1 MHTPRK
7 KGDIFWVHTPGK
19 KGENSGSK
27 LEVLRVFCKRLSI
40 ALIYTTTK
48 SKNIMEYYGSNLEL
62 LRVFPKRLL
71 IPLQSTVGLCGD
83 TLCTNLENKGEIL
96 AKKGEIL

>member
-27 LEVLRVFCKRLSI
+27 LEVLRVFCKRPSI
-40 ALIYTTTK
+40 TPIYTTTK

-62 LRVFPKRLL
+62 LRVFPRRLS
-71 IPLQSTVGLCGD
+71 I
-83 TLCTNLENKGEIL
+83 TLCNTKNLFRVIG
-96 AKKGEIL
+96 